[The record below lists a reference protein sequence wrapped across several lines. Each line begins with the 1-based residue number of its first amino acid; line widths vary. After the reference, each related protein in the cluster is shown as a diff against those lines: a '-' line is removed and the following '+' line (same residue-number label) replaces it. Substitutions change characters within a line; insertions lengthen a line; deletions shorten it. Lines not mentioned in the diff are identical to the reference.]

1 MLAKSL
7 QVWLIRYHDSN
18 NQQAKEKN
26 IYILVLGHEPTTL
39 QRTFLIW
46 VFIFQMFYSLNKLF
60 LVLND
65 IFFLNTQN
73 HTCFQCVFY
82 LWPRCWA
89 EVPQFAGSTVGLPGW
104 RNPSSS
110 DSWWWAG
117 WWRPCPAGW
126 WWHLAVA
133 ASWPVHKTQSSLFP
147 DATLPR
153 PVTSPSS
160 EPAACK
166 E

>member
-1 MLAKSL
+1 MIQIINK
-7 QVWLIRYHDSN
+7 QKKN
-18 NQQAKEKN
+18 NYTCARTRTNYTTKN
-26 IYILVLGHEPTTL
+26 IFNLSFYISDV
-39 QRTFLIW
+39 
-46 VFIFQMFYSLNKLF
+46 LF
-60 LVLND
+60 LKQALLSAFFKSFSWFLL
-65 IFFLNTQN
+65 ISSFFLNTQN
-73 HTCFQCVFY
+73 HTCFQFVFY

-89 EVPQFAGSTVGLPGW
+89 EVPQFAGSMVGLPGW

-153 PVTSPSS
+153 PVISPSS